1 MSIFKN
7 FFSSTSDDPQG
18 ESTNAEIVDRLVER
32 LESASNL
39 DDRRD
44 ALRALRSL
52 ARNLR
57 MHVATRGMD
66 AFMEVLE
73 KNASL
78 TDLVSLTLD
87 ILDCTL
93 TEAGGDD
100 DDPQQ
105 ISADDEIGDRLA
117 ELMLQ
122 RANFMASLVK
132 LLACNDFAVR
142 RNTIKLLTSLLRHRP
157 TSVQQAIISQR
168 GVSNIVDLLNDKRE
182 VIRNNVVLMLSELS
196 RGNSQIQQLLYFENA
211 FQLLF
216 EVISQEPLESIVIE
230 DCLFVMLN
238 LLRKNAS
245 NQVGFREA
253 NLSKQLTQ
261 LANIFIYPSEE
272 EQQFQQQ
279 LGSMPDDEWSAQKIA
294 NFILILQ
301 IVRALCSPIDNIH
314 KTTHSAQQALLK
326 SGMLDLLCKVLLS
339 QLGISV
345 DVLAES
351 VVTVAEIIRSN
362 YANQEFFACS
372 TVTDQDGVRPALLI
386 LLLSMT
392 SEKQPFRLRLAVFYC
407 FLCYLHGNENGKIR
421 IINTLLPQKDVA
433 ANEQQQAEDEA
444 QVLIGHYL
452 CAALVNHEP
461 VQVWFAS
468 VILVHA
474 LHDADHLKP
483 QLLRVQLST
492 STNKEPQLLLSHLTR
507 MLCTCGPRKLQIRC
521 GLLMLFSTWFYNCT
535 AAIDHFMKNDEN
547 ISFLISQLVDQNTEI
562 TETENQFI
570 KGLVAF
576 LIGICLHSWE
586 LAEDKTEKVSNFIQL
601 LERRQIGRERI
612 AEYLEGVAKSEFYI
626 RAAQRPQP
634 LAKNPSDLLVD
645 YQFTKFFKGIEN
657 NLLKM
662 LCPNGEFP
670 STANAQWETA
680 LAPYKKI
687 IMKQDE
693 KIAEL
698 VRKLDEMK
706 TCTNTVST
714 TTATTVEV
722 NNQQQQII
730 HQNGYS
736 NGNSIP
742 NGFDVNACLNPPN
755 IEEFTQQIEQLK
767 NELAKKS
774 ALCEQRADA
783 EMKLQQLTIVTRQWQ
798 AEAEKYKQWAL
809 QWQSFQL
816 AQFENPSEPAIQQ
829 LKQQQTEL
837 EQQIQFGWQAFEQQ
851 SQQLTELVKQNENIL
866 GRSQELEQRLNDSE
880 NQLQNLREQYANL
893 KQQKITSPP
902 PDATSSE
909 ELTLLKKEHEDLLL
923 LLAEQDKKMHSYR
936 RLLASHGEVLS
947 DADEEP

>member
-7 FFSSTSDDPQG
+7 FFSSSTDDPQG

-66 AFMEVLE
+66 AFMDVLE

-105 ISADDEIGDRLA
+105 VSADDEIGDRLA

-142 RNTIKLLTSLLRHRP
+142 RNTVKLLTSLLRHRP

-279 LGSMPDDEWSAQKIA
+279 LGSMPDDEWSTQKIA

-421 IINTLLPQKDVA
+421 IINTLLPHRE
-433 ANEQQQAEDEA
+433 NTSEQQVDDEA

-521 GLLMLFSTWFYNCT
+521 GLLMLFATWFYNCT
-535 AAIDHFMKNDEN
+535 AAIEHFIKNDEN
-547 ISFLISQLVDQNTEI
+547 INFLISQLVDQNTEI

-576 LIGICLHSWE
+576 IIGICLHSWE
-586 LAEDKTEKVSNFIQL
+586 LAEDKTEKVSNLIQL

-645 YQFTKFFKGIEN
+645 YQFTKFFKGLEN
-657 NLLKM
+657 TLLKM

-670 STANAQWETA
+670 STANAQWDTA

-698 VRKLDEMK
+698 TRKLDEMR
-706 TCTNTVST
+706 TSAST
-714 TTATTVEV
+714 AAVEAD
-722 NNQQQQII
+722 QQII
-730 HQNGYS
+730 HQNGFS
-736 NGNSIP
+736 NGNVPS
-742 NGFDVNACLNPPN
+742 GFDVNASYPN
-755 IEEFTQQIEQLK
+755 TDELTQQIQQLK
-767 NELAKKS
+767 AELAEKNT
-774 ALCEQRADA
+774 LCEQRADA

-798 AEAEKYKQWAL
+798 SEAEKYKQWAL

-816 AQFENPSEPAIQQ
+816 AQFENPTEPALQQ
-829 LKQQQTEL
+829 LKQQQSEL

-851 SQQLTELVKQNENIL
+851 SQQLTELVRQNESITV
-866 GRSQELEQRLNDSE
+866 RSQELQQRLNDSE
-880 NQLQNLREQYANL
+880 NELQSLRGQYANL
-893 KQQKITSPP
+893 KQQKSTLPSDETS
-902 PDATSSE
+902 TE
-909 ELTLLKKEHEDLLL
+909 ELILLKKEHEDLLL